1 MSLENLHAAQT
12 RRAIC
17 LGFRAITLCHAIDL
31 NLISTTNLKAMLSEF
46 EFVSNNA

>member
-12 RRAIC
+12 R
-17 LGFRAITLCHAIDL
+17 RAITLCHAIDL